1 MEAFRATL
9 EEVQEADIILHV
21 RDIASP
27 ESEAEAADV
36 RRVLEELGAGED
48 AGQRDAGGL
57 EQDRPAGLPTPASS
71 WLPARAR
78 SEAGAV
84 AVSAATGEGIERLTE
99 RLAALVD
106 EGPLLTLALD
116 AADGEA
122 LAWLYRHGRVVSREP
137 DEEAG
142 VIVTAKLDPA
152 ALARFE
158 RLRPQALMARGG
170 GVGAPSVEGAGDL
183 VAGAFLGAFQ
193 AHIGRRRA
201 DCR

>member
-1 MEAFRATL
+1 MVRYDIECNATGDRADL
-9 EEVQEADIILHV
+9 NGAV
-21 RDIASP
+21 RHRISGI
-27 ESEAEAADV
+27 V
-36 RRVLEELGAGED
+36 RTVLDELGAGEE
-48 AGQRDAGGL
+48 AGQRML
-57 EQDRPAGLPTPASS
+57 EVWNKIDL
-71 WLPARAR
+71 LPAETREFLAARAAR

-116 AADGEA
+116 AADGEG

-158 RLRPQALMARGG
+158 RLRPHALMA
-170 GVGAPSVEGAGDL
+170 AAAE
-183 VAGAFLGAFQ
+183 
-193 AHIGRRRA
+193 
-201 DCR
+201 

>member
-1 MEAFRATL
+1 M
-9 EEVQEADIILHV
+9 

-48 AGQRDAGGL
+48 AGQRML
-57 EQDRPAGLPTPASS
+57 EVWNKIDLLPTD
-71 WLPARAR
+71 AREFLAARAAR

-152 ALARFE
+152 ALARV
-158 RLRPQALMARGG
+158 RTPAPAGSDGAGG